1 MAGASEGVDV
11 ARIEAAVVEML
22 AAIGEDPTRA
32 GLQDTPRRVAEAWRE
47 YFRGVGVDPVE
58 QLRATNDIDLEP
70 DRLGEVV
77 LVRDLRFR
85 SVCEHHLLPFTGV
98 AHIAYV
104 PGERVV
110 GLGALP
116 RVLDVVASRPQVQ
129 ERLTELVADAL
140 AEGLGARGVL
150 VVLDAVHACVTA
162 RGPQQTASSTVT
174 VASRGSLADPVQR
187 AEIMALIGAP
197 GRAAS

>member
-1 MAGASEGVDV
+1 MVSGSEGVDV
-11 ARIEAAVVEML
+11 ARIEAAVVEL
-22 AAIGEDPTRA
+22 LIAIGEDPARP
-32 GLQDTPRRVAEAWRE
+32 GLEDTPRRVADAWRE
-47 YFRGVGVDPVE
+47 YFRGVGVDAVA
-58 QLRATNDIDLEP
+58 QLRATNDIDLDP
-70 DRLGEVV
+70 DRLGEIV

-116 RVLDVVASRPQVQ
+116 RALDVIASRPQVQ
-129 ERLTELVADAL
+129 ERLTEQVADAL
-140 AEGLGARGVL
+140 AEGLAARGVL

-174 VASRGSLADPVQR
+174 VASRGELADAVHR
-187 AEIMALIGAP
+187 AEVMALIGAARRTTP
-197 GRAAS
+197 